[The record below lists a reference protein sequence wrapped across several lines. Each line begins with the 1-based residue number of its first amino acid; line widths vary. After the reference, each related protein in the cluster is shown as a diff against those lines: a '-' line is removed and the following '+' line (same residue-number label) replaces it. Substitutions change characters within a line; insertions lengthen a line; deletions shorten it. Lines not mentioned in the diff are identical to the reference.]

1 LSRHTAGLLG
11 GILSYAVSEGIIAAN
26 PASGVRRPADN
37 HRQRRLTP
45 TEYRQLGYAL
55 ADAAREIERAQG
67 VAGAWLLALTGCR
80 LGEIVKLQWKEVD
93 TTGHCFRLLDSKEGA
108 SVRPIGQPA
117 FDVLERIDRQKEI
130 PFVLTSVR
138 GQAAFGGMPGVWRRI
153 AKRAK
158 LDGVTPHTLRH
169 SFASVAGDL
178 GFTDSTIAALL
189 GHAAGTVTSRYI
201 HHLDAVL
208 VAAAD
213 KVAVAIHRMMTGP
226 DTGRADHSQGDERG
240 SDLSSLKPIKNV
252 SSGYING

>member
-1 LSRHTAGLLG
+1 
-11 GILSYAVSEGIIAAN
+11 VSEGIIAAN
-26 PASGVRRPADN
+26 PASGVKRPADN

-45 TEYRQLGYAL
+45 AEYHQLGQAL
-55 ADAAREIERAQG
+55 ADAVRDFESAQG

-93 TTGHCFRLLDSKEGA
+93 AMGHCFRLLDSKEGA
-108 SVRPIGQPA
+108 AVRPVGQPA
-117 FDVLERIDRQKEI
+117 FDVLERIDRQEEI

-158 LDGVTPHTLRH
+158 LVGVTPHTLRH

-189 GHAAGTVTSRYI
+189 GHAAGTVTSRLI
-201 HHLDAVL
+201 HPLDAVL
-208 VAAAD
+208 VVAAD
-213 KVAVAIHRMMTGP
+213 KVAFAIHRMMIGTDPGLAVDP
-226 DTGRADHSQGDERG
+226 LKPAADRIAGTMAKTEEGRI
-240 SDLSSLKPIKNV
+240 DLSGLIPTENV
-252 SSGYING
+252 SSGYIDG